1 VAGFF
6 AFISRYFFITFSFHA
21 LSAGDSLRVPF
32 FAFFALDTFGALRD
46 AFAILYVLKEMCVY
60 RTRMNVTAV
69 NNAELAVMRMKAMV
83 LGTKLQDWLNGLNN
97 DEREFFYADAG
108 ILFTQYGIAANTLQN
123 LVGRVGG
130 LQEFVN
136 AISANL
142 ILFSYFS
149 NIAMLIGA

>member
-1 VAGFF
+1 
-6 AFISRYFFITFSFHA
+6 
-21 LSAGDSLRVPF
+21 
-32 FAFFALDTFGALRD
+32 
-46 AFAILYVLKEMCVY
+46 MY

-69 NNAELAVMRMKAMV
+69 NNAELAVTRMKAMV

-130 LQEFVN
+130 LQEFVV

-142 ILFSYFS
+142 MLFSYFS
-149 NIAMLIGA
+149 NIVMLIGA